1 MIHTAISIDIL
12 KDISSLGSR
21 EEGKDCMFFLCLS
34 ISLRLKG
41 INYIRL
47 SKRRQGTSGAEITEA
62 LKRAGIKHHI
72 AKRAGELY
80 SEEPEIFSR
89 FFLRQAESGMYA
101 IRSLKGIGRRAI
113 FYAFDKKEE
122 EQKLSFESLKPL
134 LGINTRRSLIP
145 VLVSKRSLDR
155 ISALRTILQAT
166 TLVVENMDESD
177 TLEGIEFK
185 YGKQVSHFWCDK
197 VSQIFENATTP
208 LGKNSKI
215 FSQRSVAVQ
224 GFHLGLSKNT
234 VSKLRRVAEEITDVE
249 FVPWKW
255 SEQYKTKEMAEQRA
269 EEINARREHGEK
281 AFVKEDPETGR
292 STVFVQ
298 GSSVMVSNTLER
310 PSLHEF
316 KPKCYYYWKGMLE
329 KASTKE
335 EYQKAEKNL
344 HGCIKRWWERHK
356 DTWHTKILPEFTI
369 SDYKDRVTEL
379 QTKHNLDPRSGKFF
393 LDAKD
398 QAAYLGSKMFLTK
411 KFKNTDVPFMIYK
424 SGDTWKYW
432 AKGYGN
438 QPVLDPESII
448 FKAQKG
454 HFQIRDTF
462 VLYDGTF
469 IAYSKDLEELLKSN
483 KENDSVPSSQYSADS
498 EEWKEYLSLTEG
510 ADHILHPVGY
520 FKHNREMEIKTIEKA
535 KSIFKNL
542 KEECKTKSPDKKK
555 EAKKFALL
563 KEEEERR
570 AESAEKR
577 TYLRNRMKY
586 EKKSSSN
593 IYLKKVEEFAD
604 RYLSHLTDA
613 EKIWMLSNEQAIW
626 KEEFKKYGDIL
637 VAKNELFKR
646 IRKAGK
652 ESSIRKAASVFFGR
666 KPDMVDKGLYV
677 RLHAISILH
686 GLRYAVEGFEKKEDV
701 SGKRF
706 ERRLEESLGRK
717 PHTYNN
723 KGAQPRIQV
732 GRLVISE
739 RETKIFK
746 EYLKSHF
753 GKDITKT
760 KSFRE
765 FMRGESAISIEGSK
779 LKVRMAQ
786 YENYKAD
793 LDKADSAK
801 EARFGVKGKET
812 AFHLTQDMVKTL
824 FGNWILD
831 GRYTKRPTPF
841 GEAHPGSWEATE
853 EEVSRRSKAGAGDE
867 RGARA

>member
-1 MIHTAISIDIL
+1 MKYIVVSTDII
-12 KDISSLGSR
+12 KDISSLTKELDGN
-21 EEGKDCMFFLCLS
+21 DYMFFLCLS
-34 ISLRLKG
+34 ISLKLKG
-41 INYIRL
+41 INYIRF
-47 SKRRQGTSGAEITEA
+47 SKKRQGTSSFEIREA
-62 LKRAGIKHHI
+62 LKRAGIKYHI

-80 SEEPEIFSR
+80 SKDPEIFSR

-101 IRSLKGIGRRAI
+101 IRSLKGIGRRAV

-145 VLVSKRSLDR
+145 VLVSKRSLDK
-155 ISALRTILQAT
+155 ISALKSIFLAT

-185 YGKQVSHFWCDK
+185 YGKQVSHLYGDK
-197 VSQIFENATTP
+197 VSQIFGNATTP

-215 FSQRSVAVQ
+215 FSQRSVVVQ

-234 VSKLRRVAEEITDVE
+234 VSKLRRIAEEITDVE

-255 SEQYKTKEMAEQRA
+255 TEQYKTREMAERRA

-298 GSSVMVSNTLER
+298 GSSIMVSNTLER

-335 EYQKAEKNL
+335 EYKKAEKNL

-398 QAAYLGSKMFLTK
+398 QAAYLGSKMFLSK
-411 KFKNTDVPFMIYK
+411 KFKNTDVPFMIYN

-535 KSIFKNL
+535 KFIFKSL
-542 KEECKTKSPDKKK
+542 KEECRRKTPDKEK
-555 EAKKFALL
+555 EARKITLL

-570 AESAEKR
+570 AELAEKR

-586 EKKSSSN
+586 EKKSSLN

-732 GRLVISE
+732 GNLVISE
-739 RETKIFK
+739 QETKAFK
-746 EYLKSHF
+746 NHIKSYF
-753 GKDITKT
+753 GKNITKT
-760 KSFRE
+760 KSYRE
-765 FMRGESAISIEGSK
+765 FMQGKSAISIKGSK
-779 LKVRMAQ
+779 LKIRMAQ
-786 YENYKAD
+786 YDNYKAD
-793 LDKADSAK
+793 LSKIDSVK
-801 EARFGVKGKET
+801 EARFGVKGKEKE
-812 AFHLTQDMVKTL
+812 LKLSQDTVKEL
-824 FGNWILD
+824 FGNWII
-831 GRYTKRPTPF
+831 GREERKIGSTPF
-841 GEAHPGSWEATE
+841 GEANPGCWEATGE
-853 EEVSRRSKAGAGDE
+853 KVAE
-867 RGARA
+867 RTEATAQDRGRA

>member
-1 MIHTAISIDIL
+1 MKNIVVSTDII
-12 KDISSLGSR
+12 KDIGSLTKELDGN
-21 EEGKDCMFFLCLS
+21 DYMFFLCLS
-34 ISLRLKG
+34 ISLKLKG
-41 INYIRL
+41 INYIRF
-47 SKRRQGTSGAEITEA
+47 SKKRQGTSGAEITEA
-62 LKRAGIKHHI
+62 LKRAEIKHHI

-80 SEEPEIFSR
+80 SKEPEIFSR

-113 FYAFDKKEE
+113 LYAFDKKEE

-134 LGINTRRSLIP
+134 LGIKTQRSLIP

-155 ISALRTILQAT
+155 ISTLRTILQAT

-185 YGKQVSHFWCDK
+185 YGKQVSHFSGDK
-197 VSQIFENATTP
+197 VSQIFGNATTP

-215 FSQRSVAVQ
+215 FSQRSVVVQ

-234 VSKLRRVAEEITDVE
+234 VSKLRRIAEEITDVE

-255 SEQYKTKEMAEQRA
+255 TEQYKTREMAERRA

-298 GSSVMVSNTLER
+298 GSSIMVSNTLER

-335 EYQKAEKNL
+335 EYKKAEKNL
-344 HGCIKRWWERHK
+344 HGCIKRWWKRHK

-369 SDYKDRVTEL
+369 SNYKDRVTEL

-398 QAAYLGSKMFLTK
+398 QAAYLGSKMFLSK
-411 KFKNTDVPFMIYK
+411 KFKNTDVPFIIYN

-520 FKHNREMEIKTIEKA
+520 FKHNREMEMKTIERA

-542 KEECKTKSPDKKK
+542 KEECRTKSPDKKK
-555 EAKKFALL
+555 EAKKLALM

-604 RYLSHLTDA
+604 RYLSHLTDV
-613 EKIWMLSNEQAIW
+613 EEIWMLSNEQAIW

-666 KPDMVDKGLYV
+666 KPNMVDKGLYV

-706 ERRLEESLGRK
+706 EKRLEESLGRK
-717 PHTYNN
+717 THTYNN
-723 KGAQPRIQV
+723 KGEQPRIQI
-732 GRLVISE
+732 GNLVISE
-739 RETKIFK
+739 QETKAFK
-746 EYLKSHF
+746 NHIKSYF
-753 GKDITKT
+753 GKNITKT
-760 KSFRE
+760 KSYHE
-765 FMRGESAISIEGSK
+765 FMQGKSAISIKGSK

-786 YENYKAD
+786 YDNYKAD
-793 LDKADSAK
+793 LSKIDSVK
-801 EARFGVKGKET
+801 EARFGVKGKEKE
-812 AFHLTQDMVKTL
+812 LKLSQDTVKEL
-824 FGNWILD
+824 FGNWII
-831 GRYTKRPTPF
+831 GREERKIGSTPF
-841 GEAHPGSWEATE
+841 GEADPGCWEATGE
-853 EEVSRRSKAGAGDE
+853 KVAE
-867 RGARA
+867 RTEATAQDRGRA

>member
-1 MIHTAISIDIL
+1 MKNIVVSTDII
-12 KDISSLGSR
+12 KDIGSLTKELDGN
-21 EEGKDCMFFLCLS
+21 DYMFFLCLS
-34 ISLRLKG
+34 ISLKLKG
-41 INYIRL
+41 INYIRF
-47 SKRRQGTSGAEITEA
+47 SKKRQGTSGAEITEA
-62 LKRAGIKHHI
+62 LKRAEIKHHI

-80 SEEPEIFSR
+80 SKEPEIFSR

-113 FYAFDKKEE
+113 LYAFDKKEE

-134 LGINTRRSLIP
+134 LGIKTQRSLIP

-155 ISALRTILQAT
+155 ISTLRTILQAT

-185 YGKQVSHFWCDK
+185 YGKQVSHFSGDK
-197 VSQIFENATTP
+197 VSQIFGNATTP

-215 FSQRSVAVQ
+215 FSQRSVVVQ

-234 VSKLRRVAEEITDVE
+234 VSKLRRIAEEITDVE

-255 SEQYKTKEMAEQRA
+255 TEQYKTREMAERRA

-298 GSSVMVSNTLER
+298 GSSIMVSNTLER

-335 EYQKAEKNL
+335 EYKKAEKNL
-344 HGCIKRWWERHK
+344 HGCIKRWWKRHK

-369 SDYKDRVTEL
+369 SNYKDRVTEL

-398 QAAYLGSKMFLTK
+398 QAAYLGSKMFLSK
-411 KFKNTDVPFMIYK
+411 KFKNTDVPFIIYN

-520 FKHNREMEIKTIEKA
+520 FKHNREMEMKTIERA

-542 KEECKTKSPDKKK
+542 KEECRTKSPDKKK
-555 EAKKFALL
+555 EAKKLALM

-604 RYLSHLTDA
+604 RYLSHLTDV
-613 EKIWMLSNEQAIW
+613 EEIWMLSNEQAIW

-666 KPDMVDKGLYV
+666 KPNMVDKGLYV

-706 ERRLEESLGRK
+706 EKRLEESLGRK

-723 KGAQPRIQV
+723 KGAQPRIQI
-732 GRLVISE
+732 GNLVISE
-739 RETKIFK
+739 QETKAFK
-746 EYLKSHF
+746 NHIKSYF
-753 GKDITKT
+753 GKNITKT
-760 KSFRE
+760 KSYHE
-765 FMRGESAISIEGSK
+765 FMQGKSAISIKGSK

-786 YENYKAD
+786 YDNYKAD
-793 LDKADSAK
+793 LSKIDSVK
-801 EARFGVKGKET
+801 EARFGVKGKEKE
-812 AFHLTQDMVKTL
+812 LKLSQDTVKEL
-824 FGNWILD
+824 FGNWII
-831 GRYTKRPTPF
+831 GREERKIGSTPF
-841 GEAHPGSWEATE
+841 GEADPGCWEATGE
-853 EEVSRRSKAGAGDE
+853 KVAE
-867 RGARA
+867 RTEATAQDRGRA